1 MKYTPLVLLLV
12 LTTSLNSQNSQIEH
26 APTIEQC
33 QADQRLW
40 LSKLEQS
47 PSDGLPDYLTL
58 SQWNHEM
65 NDCDKVDSNSSSRF
79 SYLNTGSEIK
89 AEKIGRLLDFLERHN
104 LGRQFMEEDAAGKR

>member
-1 MKYTPLVLLLV
+1 
-12 LTTSLNSQNSQIEH
+12 
-26 APTIEQC
+26 
-33 QADQRLW
+33 
-40 LSKLEQS
+40 
-47 PSDGLPDYLTL
+47 
-58 SQWNHEM
+58 M